1 MQVRS
6 LSPSDVEI
14 ATELLRQLGYELSPI
29 EAARRIAHV
38 LADKDHYAA
47 VADDNGQVLGLIHA
61 FERAALEKPREAVVQ
76 SLVVHNCARKKGIG
90 KVLMAA
96 AHAWARERGLE
107 HVVLHTRIQR
117 EDARA
122 FYEHLGYERAA
133 TAHLM
138 KKSLMILA
146 E

>member
-14 ATELLRQLGYELSPI
+14 ATELLRQLGYELSPS
-29 EAARRIAHV
+29 EAARRIARV

-76 SLVVHNCARKKGIG
+76 SLVVHNCARKRGIG

-107 HVVLHTRIQR
+107 HVVLHTRIHR

-138 KKSLMILA
+138 RKSLMILA

>member
-14 ATELLRQLGYELSPI
+14 ATELLRQLGYELSPS
-29 EAARRIAHV
+29 EAARRIARV

-138 KKSLMILA
+138 RKSLMILA